1 MKGLTLVGAILLGIS
16 GLLFY
21 ITTDFLVEK
30 ITMSHIMGIMGG
42 VGIGLIIGGIV
53 GYVSKG
59 SAIKEEEIKRQIAKL
74 QSDKYELQQKVH
86 QNNQENIEL

>member
-59 SAIKEEEIKRQIAKL
+59 LAIKQEEIKRQIAKL
-74 QSDKYELQQKVH
+74 QNDKYELQQKVN
-86 QNNQENIEL
+86 QKNQENIE

>member
-1 MKGLTLVGAILLGIS
+1 MKGLTLVGTILLGIS

-42 VGIGLIIGGIV
+42 IGIGLIIGGIV
-53 GYVSKG
+53 GYISKG
-59 SAIKEEEIKRQIAKL
+59 SAIKQEKIKEQIAKL
-74 QSDKYELQQKVH
+74 QNDKYELQQKVN
-86 QNNQENIEL
+86 QNNQENIE

>member
-74 QSDKYELQQKVH
+74 QSDKYELQQKVN

>member
-42 VGIGLIIGGIV
+42 IGIGLIIGGIV

-59 SAIKEEEIKRQIAKL
+59 SAIKQEEIKKQIAKL
-74 QSDKYELQQKVH
+74 QNDKYELQQKVN
-86 QNNQENIEL
+86 QKNQENIE

>member
-74 QSDKYELQQKVH
+74 QNDKYELQQKVN
-86 QNNQENIEL
+86 QKNQENIE